1 MTAREDERGK
11 GLLFFSWLRAVS
23 DPREHNVL
31 ESAQKRGTT
40 SRSVWA
46 EPLWKYGARAA
57 SRQAV
62 DSAVRANART
72 AWDEFF
78 KQRKDADADLPIL
91 QRSENGV
98 CPLAP
103 IMPVGK

>member
-1 MTAREDERGK
+1 M
-11 GLLFFSWLRAVS
+11 
-23 DPREHNVL
+23 
-31 ESAQKRGTT
+31 
-40 SRSVWA
+40 
-46 EPLWKYGARAA
+46 
-57 SRQAV
+57 

-103 IMPVGK
+103 VMPVGNEAKYLQASTVHPFMIATTVEVKQGQRFAGP